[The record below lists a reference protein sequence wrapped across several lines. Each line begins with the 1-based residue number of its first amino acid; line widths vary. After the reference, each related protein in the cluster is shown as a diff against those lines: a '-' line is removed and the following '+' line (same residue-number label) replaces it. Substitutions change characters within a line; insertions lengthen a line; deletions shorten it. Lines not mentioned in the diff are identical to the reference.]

1 VINEEM
7 YEEEDDDLPSQYRRY
22 AANFNTNSA
31 EFNRKVQAYLTNH
44 MAVNTAFSQAINGQ
58 PMTGQYNQQ
67 FPMNQPWAQQGM
79 NPMQQ
84 QMWQQQQMQQQY
96 NSQMI
101 AQQMMHNANNNSNNN
116 NFMQTP
122 LPSQF
127 QTPQQNF
134 RPTMPQRKPTVQ
146 QSNNTAPASKHVSP
160 VLNRNDDSRRMS
172 APIVPASS
180 SISPRSQVQSGG
192 LSNAQRTG
200 SATSLPALPMQ
211 STSILPTTEQSSPV
225 QQQSMWGP
233 NANMDLGPLTT
244 SLPAETQMFLGANPG
259 GFSMN
264 NVPLNPLNMNSF
276 FGSVAI
282 NEKSQQQPFYS
293 YNPNNYN
300 KGRNMHPSFDGMSQ
314 TLAPGALDNTADPI
328 NWTTPG
334 SASTLSNES
343 AATPFSSTFTPGFA
357 DPMMGNNDMFKLQQ
371 QYNMT
376 SPMVQPSGFVTPGE
390 AEWSAFI
397 DSSNWDEVATT
408 T

>member
-1 VINEEM
+1 M

-31 EFNRKVQAYLTNH
+31 EFNRKVSAYLSSH
-44 MAVNTAFSQAINGQ
+44 VAVNTALNQAMNGQ

-67 FPMNQPWAQQGM
+67 FPMNQPWGQQGM
-79 NPMQQ
+79 NPLQQ

-96 NSQMI
+96 NQQMI
-101 AQQMMHNANNNSNNN
+101 AQQMMHNANNN
-116 NFMQTP
+116 NFRPTSF
-122 LPSQF
+122 PSQF
-127 QTPQQNF
+127 QMPQQNF
-134 RPTMPQRKPTVQ
+134 RPVMPQRSTPVQ
-146 QSNNTAPASKHVSP
+146 QNNNNIAARTAPTSKHVSP
-160 VLNRNDDSRRMS
+160 VLSRNDDSRRMS
-172 APIVPASS
+172 APIVPPSS
-180 SISPRSQVQSGG
+180 SISPRSQAQSGG

-200 SATSLPALPMQ
+200 SATSLSALPMQ
-211 STSILPTTEQSSPV
+211 STSILPTTETSPI
-225 QQQSMWGP
+225 QEQSMWAPG
-233 NANMDLGPLTT
+233 ANMDMGPLTNT
-244 SLPAETQMFLGANPG
+244 LPAETQMFLGANPG
-259 GFSMN
+259 GFAMN
-264 NVPLNPLNMNSF
+264 NVPLNTLNMNSF
-276 FGSVAI
+276 FNSGTVDD
-282 NEKSQQQPFYS
+282 KSQQQPFYS

-357 DPMMGNNDMFKLQQ
+357 DPMMGNGDMFKLQQ
-371 QYNMT
+371 QYSMT
-376 SPMVQPSGFVTPGE
+376 SPMAQPSGFVTPGE

-397 DSSNWDEVATT
+397 DSSSWDEVATT